1 MATMTRSNPASLG
14 NYFQAF
20 LSKQLVDRI
29 KETLKLNDYA
39 QQVDLPKNIGSN
51 SVKFFQYNTVPTSS
65 NVQTLTE
72 GTPITDFREVGLNS
86 VSVSLT
92 QYGEAVKISDQLSML
107 SLFDVLKEAVGT
119 MGEEASLKAD
129 DLSRDQLVTGT
140 DVAGNA
146 TAKRFGQGIADFATL
161 NSTAAASAFLDA
173 EDLMDAVT
181 SLKANKANPL
191 NGQFVALVPPQI
203 SRDLFRD
210 TDFLQTVY
218 RNPEN
223 KVGSFPAGTLGSFY
237 GVRIAEHTNPFIEGT
252 TSGTYNA
259 AGSIYST
266 VVLGANAFGVVKI
279 AGDSPFSPRI
289 ILNNQADKSDPLN
302 QTIVAGW
309 KSFYAAKLL
318 NAKRAVVIKA
328 KSRFA

>member
-119 MGEEASLKAD
+119 MGEEAALKAD

-140 DVAGNA
+140 DVAGNG

-161 NSTAAASAFLDA
+161 SSTAAASAFLDA

-181 SLKANKANPL
+181 SLKASKANPL

-218 RNPEN
+218 RNPES

-252 TSGTYNA
+252 TSGTYNS

-289 ILNNQADKSDPLN
+289 ILNNQADKADPLN
-302 QTIVAGW
+302 QTTVAGW

>member
-1 MATMTRSNPASLG
+1 MATITRSNPASLG
-14 NYFQAF
+14 SYFQAY

-39 QQVDLPKNIGSN
+39 QQVDLPKNIGSS
-51 SVKFFQYNTVPTSS
+51 SVKFFQYDTVPASS

-72 GTPITDFREVGLNS
+72 GTPISTFREVGLNS

-92 QYGEAVKISDQLSML
+92 QYGEAVKISDVLSMT
-107 SLFDVLKEAVGT
+107 SLFDVLKESVSA
-119 MGEEASLKAD
+119 MGEEAALLAD
-129 DLSRDQLVTGT
+129 DLSRNQLVTGT
-140 DVAGNA
+140 DVGGNA
-146 TAKRFGQGIADFATL
+146 TTKRYGQGIADFATL
-161 NSTAAASAFLDA
+161 NSTAAASAYLDA

-191 NGQFVALVPPQI
+191 NGQFTALVPPQI

-210 TDFLQTVY
+210 TDFLNTVY
-218 RNPEN
+218 RNPET

-252 TSGTYNA
+252 TAGTYNS
-259 AGSIYST
+259 AGSIFST

-279 AGDSPFSPRI
+279 AGDSPFSPKI
-289 ILNNQADKSDPLN
+289 ILNNQADKADPLN
-302 QTIVAGW
+302 QTTVCGW
-309 KSFYAAKLL
+309 KAFYAAKLL
-318 NAKRAVVIKA
+318 NAKRAVVIKS

>member
-1 MATMTRSNPASLG
+1 MATMTRSNPATLG
-14 NYFQAF
+14 SYFQAY

-39 QQVDLPKNIGSN
+39 QQVDLPKNIGSQ
-51 SVKFFQYNTVPTSS
+51 SVKFFQYDTVPASS

-72 GTPITDFREVGLNS
+72 GTPISTFREVGLNS
-86 VSVSLT
+86 VAVSLT
-92 QYGEAVKISDQLSML
+92 QYGEAVKISDVLSMT
-107 SLFDVLKEAVGT
+107 SLFDVLKEAVGA
-119 MGEEASLKAD
+119 MGEEAALKAD

-140 DVAGNA
+140 DVGGSS
-146 TAKRFGQGIADFATL
+146 TTVRFGQGIASFATL

-181 SLKANKANPL
+181 ALKANKANPL
-191 NGQFVALVPPQI
+191 NGQYVALVPPQI

-210 TDFLQTVY
+210 TDFLNTVY
-218 RNPEN
+218 RNVEN
-223 KVGSFPAGTLGSFY
+223 KVGSLPAGTLGSFY

-252 TSGTYNA
+252 TSGTYNS

-289 ILNNQADKSDPLN
+289 ILNNQADKADPLN
-302 QTIVAGW
+302 QTTVAGW
-309 KSFYAAKLL
+309 KCFYAAKLL

>member
-1 MATMTRSNPASLG
+1 MATMTRSNPATLG
-14 NYFQAF
+14 SYFQAY

-29 KETLKLNDYA
+29 KETLKLNTFA

-51 SVKFFQYNTVPTSS
+51 SVKFFQYDNTPASS
-65 NVQTLTE
+65 NVQSLTE
-72 GTPITDFREVGLNS
+72 GTPISTFREVGLNS
-86 VSVSLT
+86 VSVTLA
-92 QYGEAVKISDQLSML
+92 QYGEAVKISDQLSMT
-107 SLFDVLKEAVGT
+107 SLFDVLKESVGA

-146 TAKRFGQGIADFATL
+146 TAKRFGQGLADFATL
-161 NSTAAASAFLDA
+161 GSTAAASAFLDA

-191 NGQFVALVPPQI
+191 NGQFTALVPPQI

-218 RNPEN
+218 RNPES
-223 KVGSFPAGTLGSFY
+223 KIGSYSNGTLGSFY

-252 TSGTYNA
+252 TSGTYDS

-289 ILNNQADKSDPLN
+289 ILNNQADKADPLN
-302 QTIVAGW
+302 QTTVAGW
-309 KSFYAAKLL
+309 KSYYAAKLL
-318 NAKRAVVIKA
+318 NSKRAVVIKA
-328 KSRFA
+328 KSRFV

>member
-1 MATMTRSNPASLG
+1 MATMTRSNPATLG
-14 NYFQAF
+14 SYFQAY

-51 SVKFFQYNTVPTSS
+51 SVKFFQYDTTPASS

-72 GTPITDFREVGLNS
+72 GTPISTFREVGLNS

-92 QYGEAVKISDQLSML
+92 QFGEAVKISDVLSMT

-140 DVAGNA
+140 DVGGNS
-146 TAKRFGQGIADFATL
+146 TAKRFGQGIASFATL
-161 NSTAAASAFLDA
+161 VSTSAASAFLDA

-181 SLKANKANPL
+181 ALKASKANPL
-191 NGQFVALVPPQI
+191 SGQFVALVPPQI

-210 TDFLQTVY
+210 TDFLNTVY
-218 RNPEN
+218 RNPES

-237 GVRIAEHTNPFIEGT
+237 GVRIAEHTNPFIEST
-252 TSGTYNA
+252 TSGTYDA
-259 AGSIYST
+259 AGGIYST

-289 ILNNQADKSDPLN
+289 ILNNQADKADPLN
-302 QTIVAGW
+302 QTTVAGY
-309 KSFYAAKLL
+309 KTFYAAKLL

>member
-1 MATMTRSNPASLG
+1 MTRSNPATLG
-14 NYFQAF
+14 SYFQAY

-51 SVKFFQYNTVPTSS
+51 SVKFFQYDTTPASS

-72 GTPITDFREVGLNS
+72 GTPISTFREVGLNS

-92 QYGEAVKISDQLSML
+92 QFGEAVKISDVLSMT

-140 DVAGNA
+140 DVGGNS
-146 TAKRFGQGIADFATL
+146 TAKRFGQGIASFATL
-161 NSTAAASAFLDA
+161 VSTSAASAFLDA

-181 SLKANKANPL
+181 ALKASKANPL
-191 NGQFVALVPPQI
+191 SGQFVALVPPQI

-210 TDFLQTVY
+210 TDFLNTVY
-218 RNPEN
+218 RNPES

-237 GVRIAEHTNPFIEGT
+237 GVRIAEHTNPFIEST
-252 TSGTYNA
+252 TSGTYDA
-259 AGSIYST
+259 AGGIYST

-302 QTIVAGW
+302 QTTVAGY
-309 KSFYAAKLL
+309 KTFYAAKLL

>member
-1 MATMTRSNPASLG
+1 MTRTSASSNLSS
-14 NYFQAF
+14 YFQAY

-39 QQVDLPKNIGSN
+39 QQVDLPKNIGSS
-51 SVKFFQYNTVPTSS
+51 SVKFFQYDTAPASS

-72 GTPITDFREVGLNS
+72 GTPISTFREVGLNS

-92 QYGEAVKISDQLSML
+92 QYGEAVKISDVLSMT
-107 SLFDVLKEAVGT
+107 SLFDVLKEAVGA
-119 MGEEASLKAD
+119 MGEEAALKAD

-140 DVAGNA
+140 DVGGNG
-146 TAKRFGQGIADFATL
+146 TTKRYGQGIADFTTL

-181 SLKANKANPL
+181 ALKANKANPL

-210 TDFLQTVY
+210 TDFLNTVY
-218 RNPEN
+218 RNPET

-237 GVRIAEHTNPFIEGT
+237 GVRIAEHTNPFIEGST
-252 TSGTYNA
+252 AGTYSA
-259 AGSIYST
+259 SGSIYST

-289 ILNNQADKSDPLN
+289 ILNNAADKADPLN
-302 QTIVAGW
+302 QTTVAGW
-309 KSFYAAKLL
+309 KSFFAAKLL
-318 NAKRAVVIKA
+318 NAKRAVVIKS

>member
-14 NYFQAF
+14 SYFQAY

-51 SVKFFQYNTVPTSS
+51 SVKFFQYNTVPASS

-72 GTPITDFREVGLNS
+72 GTPISDFREVGLNS

-119 MGEEASLKAD
+119 MGEEAALKAD

-140 DVAGNA
+140 DVGGNG
-146 TAKRFGQGIADFATL
+146 TAKRYGQGLADFATL

-210 TDFLQTVY
+210 TDFLNTVY
-218 RNPEN
+218 RNPET

-252 TSGTYNA
+252 TAGTYNS

-289 ILNNQADKSDPLN
+289 ILNNQADKADPLN
-302 QTIVAGW
+302 QTTVAGW

>member
-252 TSGTYNA
+252 TSGTYNS

>member
-210 TDFLQTVY
+210 TDFLNTVY